1 MSCWHKWEIQDK
13 HKMEFHVQEC
23 RCCNVLLDD
32 FWVVV
37 KHLQL
42 CNGQVRLA
50 SINFQLG
57 RYIGTMLNHFHKLK
71 QRR

>member
-1 MSCWHKWEIQDK
+1 MICWHQWEIQDE
-13 HKMEFHVQEC
+13 HKMEFHVQES
-23 RCCNVLLDD
+23 VVVALS

-42 CNGQVRLA
+42 CNGQVRLV

-57 RYIGTMLNHFHKLK
+57 FYIGTMVNNFHKLK
-71 QRR
+71 QR